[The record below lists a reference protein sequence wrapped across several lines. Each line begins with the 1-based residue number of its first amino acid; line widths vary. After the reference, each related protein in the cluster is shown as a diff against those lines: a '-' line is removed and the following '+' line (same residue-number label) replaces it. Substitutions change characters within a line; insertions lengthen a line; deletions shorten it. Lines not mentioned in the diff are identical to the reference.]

1 MPLPYNTFRIDPRD
15 LNKTAIGVSL
25 PFNGPAVFNSTY
37 STKDQ
42 VRNNLINLMLTNKGE
57 RIENPE
63 FGSDVRRFLFEF
75 ITSENLENLR
85 VLIINSIETFIPEI
99 NITNIVITP
108 DEDLNTVTLKIEYQL
123 KLSGTADQVTIAFE

>member
-1 MPLPYNTFRIDPRD
+1 MPTPFNTFRIDPRD

-42 VRNNLINLMLTNKGE
+42 LKANLINLILTNKGE

-63 FGSDVRRFLFEF
+63 FGSDVRKFLFEF
-75 ITSENLENLR
+75 ITDNNIEDLKMFILK
-85 VLIINSIETFIPEI
+85 SIETFIPEI
-99 NITNIVITP
+99 NVTNIETTP
-108 DEDLNTVTLKIEYQL
+108 EPDFNSVSLKIEYRL
-123 KLSGTADQVTIAFE
+123 RLSGTPDQVTIAFE